1 MEPEQES
8 ILNLMQLKS
17 QTFGEHTALSIRKRG
32 VWETCSY
39 LELSRRS
46 NQLSDFLREQDACRG
61 DRIAIWGESCPEWV
75 ISFFGGVRSG
85 GVIVPLD
92 IRSTSSEIL
101 AIVQDAQPHFLLAS
115 DSVRV
120 DVELL
125 QAAVPNLRKCWYF
138 SQFEDLQ
145 PSNTI
150 EGVEREMNEPCLLAY
165 TSGTT
170 GSAKGVI
177 ISFGNIVFQV
187 RMLTDM
193 VGISRDDVFLSIL
206 PLNHLLELTGGLF
219 CVVYTGGEVCY
230 GQTFYPQEVLQIM
243 KEKPITWMV
252 TVPLFLKVLKSYLE
266 KTGEK
271 LPAHM
276 KGFICGG
283 ARLSQE
289 IAEFFEQQNAP
300 VLQGYGL
307 TETSPVISV
316 NSRHF
321 NKAGSVG
328 KPLPRTE
335 VKIAEDGEILAR
347 GPHVMKGYYKRED
360 WTREVIDSEGWLH
373 TGDLGE
379 FDSDGFLY
387 ITGRLKN
394 MIVLGDGKKVHPE
407 EVESALEKSTLWKE
421 ICVSSCLSKKNIL
434 EGTEEVCAVVVQPA
448 SGERDVLDEIDRLT
462 AGLAPYK
469 KPARI
474 LFRQEEF
481 PRTSTRKIKRHLVR
495 EWIQAQVE
503 SVKSV

>member
-17 QTFGEHTALSIRKRG
+17 QTFGEHTALSIRRGG

-46 NQLSDFLREQDACRG
+46 NQLSDFLREQGALRG
-61 DRIAIWGESCPEWV
+61 DRIAIWGESCLEWV

-92 IRSTSSEIL
+92 IRATPAEIL
-101 AIVQDAQPHFLLAS
+101 TIVEDAKPHFLLAS
-115 DSVRV
+115 DSVRAH
-120 DVELL
+120 VEFL
-125 QAAVPNLRKCWYF
+125 QEAVPDLRNCWYF
-138 SQFEDLQ
+138 SEFEHLQ
-145 PSNTI
+145 PSNTL
-150 EGVEREMNEPCLLAY
+150 EGVEREMNEACLLAY

-193 VGISRDDVFLSIL
+193 VGINGEDVFLSIL

-243 KEKPITWMV
+243 KEKPVTWMV
-252 TVPLFLKVLKSYLE
+252 TVPLFLKVLKSYLQ
-266 KTGEK
+266 KADEK
-271 LPAHM
+271 LPPQV

-283 ARLSQE
+283 ARLNQE
-289 IAEFFEQQNAP
+289 VAEFFEQQKAP
-300 VLQGYGL
+300 VFQGYGL

-335 VKIAEDGEILAR
+335 VKIAQDGEILTR
-347 GPHVMKGYYKRED
+347 GPHVMKGYYMRED

-373 TGDLGE
+373 TGDLGH

-434 EGTEEVCAVVVQPA
+434 EGTEEVCAVVVQPSA
-448 SGERDVLDEIDRLT
+448 TEKEVLDEIDRLIE
-462 AGLAPYK
+462 GLAPYK
-469 KPARI
+469 KPVRI
-474 LFRQEEF
+474 LLRQEEL

-495 EWIQAQVE
+495 EWIE
-503 SVKSV
+503 NVKR

>member
-1 MEPEQES
+1 MELEHES

-17 QTFGEHTALSIRKRG
+17 QTFGEHTALSIRKG
-32 VWETCSY
+32 AVWETCSY

-46 NQLSDFLREQDACRG
+46 NQLSDFLREQGARRG

-92 IRSTSSEIL
+92 IRATPTEIMAIL
-101 AIVQDAQPHFLLAS
+101 ADSRPLFLLTS

-120 DVELL
+120 AAESLRAATPSL
-125 QAAVPNLRKCWYF
+125 QKCWYF
-138 SQFEDLQ
+138 SEFEHLK
-145 PSNTI
+145 PSNTL
-150 EGVEREMNEPCLLAY
+150 EGVEREMHEPCLLAY

-193 VGISRDDVFLSIL
+193 VGITGDDVFLSIL

-230 GQTFYPQEVLQIM
+230 GQTFYPQEVLKIM
-243 KEKPITWMV
+243 NEKPITWMV

-271 LPAHM
+271 LPGQM

-283 ARLSQE
+283 ARLDQDA
-289 IAEFFEQQNAP
+289 AEFFEKNKAP
-300 VLQGYGL
+300 VFQGYGL

-328 KPLPRTE
+328 KPVPGIE
-335 VKIAEDGEILAR
+335 VKIAKDGEILTR
-347 GPHVMKGYYKRED
+347 GPHVMKGYYNRED
-360 WTREVIDSEGWLH
+360 LTREVIDTQGWLH
-373 TGDLGE
+373 TGDLGR
-379 FDSDGFLY
+379 FDSDGYLH

-407 EVESALEKSTLWKE
+407 EVESALERSTMWKE
-421 ICVSSCLSKKNIL
+421 ICVSSCVSKKSIL
-434 EGTEEVCAVVVQPA
+434 EGTEEVCAVVVQPTA
-448 SGERDVLDEIDRLT
+448 GEKEVRHEIDLLT

-469 KPARI
+469 KPVRI
-474 LFRQEEF
+474 FFRLEEL
-481 PRTSTRKIKRHLVR
+481 PRTSTRKIKRHVVR
-495 EWIQAQVE
+495 EWIQ
-503 SVKSV
+503 SIG

>member
-1 MEPEQES
+1 MEPQQES

-17 QTFGEHTALSIRKRG
+17 QTFGEHTALSVRRRG
-32 VWETCSY
+32 QWETCSY

-46 NQLSDFLREQDACRG
+46 NQLSDFLREQGTLRG

-92 IRSTSSEIL
+92 IRATPAEIL

-115 DSVRV
+115 DSVRPHL
-120 DVELL
+120 ESL
-125 QAAVPNLRKCWYF
+125 QQAVPALQNCWYF
-138 SQFEDLQ
+138 SEFGHLFA
-145 PSNTI
+145 SNTL
-150 EGVEREMNEPCLLAY
+150 EGVEREMNEACLLAY

-193 VGISRDDVFLSIL
+193 VGISGEDVFLSIL

-230 GQTFYPQEVLQIM
+230 GQTFYPQEVLQIIR
-243 KEKPITWMV
+243 EKPVTWMV
-252 TVPLFLKVLKSYLE
+252 TVPLFLKVMKSYLE
-266 KTGEK
+266 KTHEK
-271 LPAHM
+271 LPSQV

-283 ARLSQE
+283 ARLNQDV
-289 IAEFFEQQNAP
+289 AEFFEQLRTP

-328 KPLPRTE
+328 KPVPGIE
-335 VKIAEDGEILAR
+335 VRIAEDGEILTR

-360 WTREVIDSEGWLH
+360 WTKEIIDAEGWLH
-373 TGDLGE
+373 TGDLGR

-387 ITGRLKN
+387 VTGRVKN

-407 EVESALEKSTLWKE
+407 EVEFALEKSTLWKE

-434 EGTEEVCAVVVQPA
+434 EGTEEVCAVVVQPSA
-448 SGERDVLDEIDRLT
+448 SEKEVLEEIDRLT
-462 AGLAPYK
+462 ESLAPYK
-469 KPARI
+469 KPGRI
-474 LFRQEEF
+474 LLREEEL

-495 EWIQAQVE
+495 EWIQTT
-503 SVKSV
+503 VKG

>member
-1 MEPEQES
+1 MAQMEPEQES

-17 QTFGEHTALSIRKRG
+17 QTFGEQAALSIRKSG
-32 VWETCSY
+32 VWEPCSY

-46 NQLSDFLREQDACRG
+46 NQLSDFLREQGALRG

-85 GVIVPLD
+85 GIIVPLD
-92 IRSTSSEIL
+92 IRATLAETL
-101 AIVQDAQPHFLLAS
+101 AILEDARPHFLLAS
-115 DSVRV
+115 DSVRSYS
-120 DVELL
+120 ESL
-125 QAAVPNLRKCWYF
+125 QAAVPSLRTWYF
-138 SQFEDLQ
+138 SEFEQLR
-145 PSNTI
+145 PSNTL
-150 EGVEREMNEPCLLAY
+150 EGVEREMDEPCLLAY

-193 VGISRDDVFLSIL
+193 VGINSDDVFLSIL

-243 KEKPITWMV
+243 KEKPVTWMV

-266 KTGEK
+266 KTAEK
-271 LPAHM
+271 LPPQV
-276 KGFICGG
+276 KGFISGG
-283 ARLSQE
+283 ARLEQE
-289 IAEFFEQQNAP
+289 VAEFFEQQNAP
-300 VLQGYGL
+300 VFQGYGL

-321 NKAGSVG
+321 SKAGSVG
-328 KPLPRTE
+328 KPVPGTE
-335 VKIAEDGEILAR
+335 VKIAENGEILTR
-347 GPHVMKGYYKRED
+347 GPHLMKGYYNRED

-373 TGDLGE
+373 TGDLGQ

-407 EVESALEKSTLWKE
+407 EVETVLEKSTIWKE

-434 EGTEEVCAVVVQPA
+434 QGTEEVCAVIVQPMA
-448 SGERDVLDEIDRLT
+448 EEKEVLDEIERLT

-469 KPARI
+469 KPVRI
-474 LFRQEEF
+474 LFRQEEL

-495 EWIQAQVE
+495 EWIQ
-503 SVKSV
+503 SIG